1 MASFSVKTSEVGSG
15 QAGKGEKT
23 CNKQGTTKTKPTNCS
38 HRVTV
43 WLSDSKIRSR
53 NIYIYI
59 YIKGRKKNK
68 KIKTHR

>member
-1 MASFSVKTSEVGSG
+1 MVSFFVKTSEVGSG

-59 YIKGRKKNK
+59 KGRKKNK